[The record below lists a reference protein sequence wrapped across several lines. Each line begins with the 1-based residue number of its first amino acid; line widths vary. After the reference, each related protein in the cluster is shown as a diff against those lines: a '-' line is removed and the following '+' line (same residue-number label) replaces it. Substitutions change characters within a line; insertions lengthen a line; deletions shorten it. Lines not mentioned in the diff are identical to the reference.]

1 MISIGTQYNGPELSH
16 AAIRKAFLL
25 VSVAIR
31 QECGPWVGTDDFGPC
46 GQRPTSGR
54 FFEIGAM
61 PAVNVVFY
69 VPGSIA
75 TVMPTKIEPARFSR
89 KQKLLLV
96 AVPVPPEMVNSSG
109 ALDFVMD
116 SLHKANAIA
125 AEVFAKKNVGIFD
138 LARADELVEKA
149 RAEIATGKYEKQ
161 VADAIAKM
169 SESTQ
174 NALAAI
180 AKAKEA
186 SANKPK

>member
-1 MISIGTQYNGPELSH
+1 MITIGGHYRGSELETSF
-16 AAIRKAFLL
+16 IRRVLSA
-25 VSVAIR
+25 VAKTVAVYSGER
-31 QECGPWVGTDDFGPC
+31 AEGSE
-46 GQRPTSGR
+46 PT
-54 FFEIGAM
+54 
-61 PAVNVVFY
+61 VNVVFY
-69 VPGSIA
+69 VPGSLGRFEIPRVEA
-75 TVMPTKIEPARFSR
+75 SRFSR

-138 LARADELVEKA
+138 LAKGDELVEKA